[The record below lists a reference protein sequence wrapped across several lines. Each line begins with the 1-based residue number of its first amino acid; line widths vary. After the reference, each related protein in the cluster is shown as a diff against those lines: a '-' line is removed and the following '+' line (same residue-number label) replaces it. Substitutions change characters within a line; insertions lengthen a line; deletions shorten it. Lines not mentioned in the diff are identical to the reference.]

1 MEGEGMD
8 NRTRNIIAALDE
20 PLRFARHA
28 GLLYYRCELGPV
40 YVVPEGRLH
49 EAVRADTSLSNIG
62 TEIVAI
68 VPGEALAGAFEIGDG
83 SDALSPVD
91 EAIDAWATYCDEHAA
106 TRGTPPP
113 SGPRVKVPFRSAAAN
128 TPGQT
133 ASA

>member
-1 MEGEGMD
+1 MD

-20 PLRFARHA
+20 PQRFARHA

-49 EAVRADTSLSNIG
+49 DAVRADNSLNNIG

-68 VPGEALAGAFEIGDG
+68 VPSEALAGAFEIGAGADTLN
-83 SDALSPVD
+83 AID
-91 EAIDAWATYCDEHAA
+91 EAIEQWATYCDEHAA

-128 TPGQT
+128 TSGQT